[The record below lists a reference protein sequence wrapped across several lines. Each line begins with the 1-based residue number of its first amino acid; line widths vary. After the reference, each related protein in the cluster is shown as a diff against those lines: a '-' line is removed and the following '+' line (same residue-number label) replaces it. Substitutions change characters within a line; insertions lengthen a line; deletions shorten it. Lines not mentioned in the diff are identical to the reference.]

1 MAMTPRQRLLALAY
15 GAVFVV
21 LLPWLLAAWACNTA
35 IVVSWQIPL
44 PTWVGLPL
52 TAAGFGLVLA
62 GWLALWRHGGGLPM
76 NAFPP
81 PRLVRCGVYAWLA
94 HPIYTG
100 AVAATLG
107 LGIAIGNA
115 TVCWLLAP
123 MVAAGCAALV
133 LGYEGPRFLARFP
146 DRATGAFWSLPVA
159 DSPLRRHHRIAVLLR
174 VLAVWWLCYEAC
186 LAIGP
191 AADAVD
197 GWLPFERDW
206 PVWPATYPIY
216 ASAYLVVA
224 TAPFWAKQAGDLR
237 DFADAGRCAIVLHS
251 LCYLLV
257 PVQVPPRAFEPTN
270 GLGEL
275 LAFEARREAHGG
287 AAFPSFHA
295 TWALLTAV
303 LAARSWPRFR
313 ALGFLWAFAVI
324 VSCSTTGMHA
334 VLDLVAAG
342 IVALLV
348 HGRRRVWLLV
358 RERTERLANSL
369 RTWRL
374 GPLRVFVHAPVAGA
388 AAALVAATM
397 LHCGATPLQVTI
409 VCASAVAGAAL
420 WAQWI
425 EGAAV
430 SLRPFGYY
438 GSVVGAAFALL
449 ALLAFG
455 DDIATV
461 AGSLALAAPFA
472 QAIGR
477 LRCLLQGCCH
487 GRPASPGVGIV
498 CRHPQSRVVRL
509 AGLGGVPVHATQLY
523 SLVWNTLLGIALTRC
538 HQLGQPPFAIAGLY
552 LLGNGLG
559 RFVEEAYRGEPQTR
573 RIGGL
578 VEYQWLALASMFA
591 GGLLSCAPSAWST
604 AEVSSAAAWLLPTAT
619 GLVVALAMGVDFP
632 DSNRRFARLLK

>member
-1 MAMTPRQRLLALAY
+1 MTPRQRLLAIAY
-15 GAVFVV
+15 GAAFVV
-21 LLPWLLAAWACNTA
+21 LLPWLLAAWSRSTE
-35 IVVSWQIPL
+35 IVVTWPIPL
-44 PTWVGLPL
+44 PSWIGMPV
-52 TAAGFGLVLA
+52 TAAGFGMMLA

-81 PRLVRCGVYAWLA
+81 PRLVRRSVFAWLP

-100 AVAATLG
+100 AVALTFG
-107 LGIAIGNA
+107 IGIALANA
-115 TVCWLLAP
+115 AVFWLVAP
-123 MVAAGCAALV
+123 MLAAGCSALV
-133 LGYEGPRFLARFP
+133 LGYEGPRLTARFP
-146 DRATGAFWSLPVA
+146 DRETDALWSLPKA
-159 DSPLRRHHRIAVLLR
+159 GMPLQRHHRIAVLLR
-174 VLAVWWLCYEAC
+174 VLAAWWLCYEAC

-191 AADAVD
+191 AADAID

-224 TAPFWAKQAGDLR
+224 TAPFWAKHASDLR
-237 DFADAGRCAIVLHS
+237 DFADAGRCAIVLHT
-251 LCYLLV
+251 LCYLLA
-257 PVQVPPRAFEPTN
+257 PVQVPPRTFEPADL
-270 GLGEL
+270 LGQL
-275 LAFEARREAHGG
+275 LAFEARRESHGG

-303 LAARSWPRFR
+303 LAARSWPRWR
-313 ALGFLWAFAVI
+313 TRCFLWAFAVI

-334 VLDLVAAG
+334 LLDLVAAVV
-342 IVALLV
+342 VALLV
-348 HGRRRVWLLV
+348 HQRHRVWCLV
-358 RERTERLANSL
+358 RERTEWLANGL
-369 RTWRL
+369 RTWQL
-374 GPLRVFVHAPVAGA
+374 GPLRIFVHAPFAGA

-397 LHCGATPLQVTI
+397 LHCGGPPLHVAI
-409 VCASAVAGAAL
+409 VCASAVVGAAL

-425 EGAAV
+425 EGAST

-438 GSVVGAAFALL
+438 GSVAGAALALL
-449 ALLAFG
+449 ALRACG
-455 DDIATV
+455 DDIATA

-477 LRCLLQGCCH
+477 LRCLVQGCCH
-487 GRPASPGVGIV
+487 GRPTRAGIGIV

-523 SLVWNTLLGIALTRC
+523 SLVWNALLGIALTRC
-538 HQLGQPPFAIAGLY
+538 CQLGQPPFAIAGLY

-578 VEYQWLALASMFA
+578 VEYQWFALASMLA
-591 GGLLSCAPSAWST
+591 GGALSCAPSTWST
-604 AEVSSAAAWLLPTAT
+604 TTAAGATCWLLPTAT
-619 GLVVALAMGVDFP
+619 GLLVAFAMGVDFP

>member
-1 MAMTPRQRLLALAY
+1 MAMTPRQRLLAVAY

-21 LLPWLLAAWACNTA
+21 LLPCLLAAWARHTA

-81 PRLVRCGVYAWLA
+81 PRLVRGGVYAWLA

-133 LGYEGPRFLARFP
+133 LGYEGPRLTARFP

-159 DSPLRRHHRIAVLLR
+159 DSPLQRHHRVAVLLR

-191 AADAVD
+191 TSDAIE
-197 GWLPFERDW
+197 GWLPFERNW
-206 PVWPATYPIY
+206 PVWPSTYPIY
-216 ASAYLVVA
+216 ASAYLIVA
-224 TAPFWAKQAGDLR
+224 TAPFWAKHAGDLR

-303 LAARSWPRFR
+303 LAARSWPRWR
-313 ALGFLWAFAVI
+313 TLCFLWAFAVI

-334 VLDLVAAG
+334 VLDLVAAC
-342 IVALLV
+342 IVTLLV
-348 HGRRRVWLLV
+348 HERRWLWLLV
-358 RERTERLANSL
+358 RENTERLANSL

-374 GPLRVFVHAPVAGA
+374 GPVRIFVHAPFAGA

-397 LHCGATPLQVTI
+397 LHCGSTPFQVAV
-409 VCASAVAGAAL
+409 VCASAVLGAAL
-420 WAQWI
+420 WAQWV
-425 EGAAV
+425 EGAAA

-438 GSVVGAAFALL
+438 GSVVGAAVALL
-449 ALLAFG
+449 ALWLSGSEVGTLAG
-455 DDIATV
+455 GLT
-461 AGSLALAAPFA
+461 LAAPFA

-477 LRCLLQGCCH
+477 LRCLVQGCCH
-487 GRPASPGVGIV
+487 GRPTSPGMGIV
-498 CRHPQSRVVRL
+498 CTHPQSRVVRL

-523 SLVWNTLLGIALTRC
+523 SLLWNVVLGIALTRC
-538 HQLGQPPFAIAGLY
+538 SQLGQPPFAIAGLY

-578 VEYQWLALASMFA
+578 VEYQWFALASMFA
-591 GGLLSCAPSAWST
+591 GGALSCAPSTWST
-604 AEVSSAAAWLLPTAT
+604 ADTAGAACWLLPTAT
-619 GLVVALAMGVDFP
+619 GLLVAFAMGVDFP